1 MISHASKTTPNACVP
16 QVYFLFR
23 QFHLDPTD
31 PTPVY
36 YLSDVDVF
44 RLENGDPDFR
54 ANFTARHSWADNVTA
69 TVRGNR
75 YGDYTLTDRSHSEFQ
90 EMSGDVYWDLDL
102 TWDVNDALSVTF
114 GGNNVF
120 DASPDPPPDFLDCCG
135 RTTDTG
141 SVLDWQGPY
150 YYLRG
155 VFRWN

>member
-36 YLSDVDVF
+36 YLSDVDVS

-69 TVRGNR
+69 TVRGNW

-150 YYLRG
+150 YYIRG
-155 VFRWN
+155 VLRWN